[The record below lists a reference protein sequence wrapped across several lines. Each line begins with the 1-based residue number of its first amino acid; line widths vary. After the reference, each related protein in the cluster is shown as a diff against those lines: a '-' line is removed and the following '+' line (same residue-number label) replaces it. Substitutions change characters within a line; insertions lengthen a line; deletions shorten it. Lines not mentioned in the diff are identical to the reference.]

1 MMHDAMASS
10 QGRGDDTIM
19 NKLRTIQAVAM
30 LAASYAA
37 VAMLGVVA
45 LTVVGI
51 ATVAT
56 MPFRP
61 RSA

>member
-1 MMHDAMASS
+1 
-10 QGRGDDTIM
+10 M